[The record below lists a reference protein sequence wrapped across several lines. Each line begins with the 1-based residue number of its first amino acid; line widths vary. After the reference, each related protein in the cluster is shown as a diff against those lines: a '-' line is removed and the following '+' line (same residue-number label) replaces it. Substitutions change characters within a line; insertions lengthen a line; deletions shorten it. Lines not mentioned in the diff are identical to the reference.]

1 MVKIALMLDTQSA
14 KAPIAFDDAFEKLF
28 VQSPMGMAISSMD
41 AGRFIE
47 VNAAYC
53 AITGYARDELVGH
66 TSADLAL
73 LDSQSRDLI
82 LEHVSRDGFVR
93 DIDVNLRSKR
103 GETIIVVTTIHR
115 ARVNGMDCFMTS
127 VIDVTWSRKTE
138 ANLKLLNATLE
149 QRVAERTATLEHT
162 LQRLQESSEQLTR
175 SEAKATLSTLVAS
188 VAHELGTPLGNGALA
203 AETLNQQAKA
213 FDKKLANG
221 GLTRKDLADF
231 VATVVTG
238 ADLTQRNLSRAHEQL
253 QNFKQVASDQASEQ
267 RRTFN
272 LAEVMNDTLQA
283 MAPSHRRQ
291 PHRVELRV
299 PPHIVMHSQPG
310 AIGQVAINLIN
321 NAYLHAFEN
330 KTQGV
335 LTIDAELNDSQV
347 TLRFTDNGV
356 GIPPEHLEKLFKAF
370 FSTKIGQGGTG
381 LGMAIVENLVIQS
394 LGGSI
399 QVHTQVGAGTTFE
412 VTLPQHRPD

>member
-1 MVKIALMLDTQSA
+1 MVNIGPMLDTQSA
-14 KAPIAFDDAFEKLF
+14 QAPIALDDAFEKLF

-47 VNAAYC
+47 VNAAYS
-53 AITGYARDELVGH
+53 AITGYRREELVGH

-73 LDSQSRDLI
+73 LDGQSRALI

-93 DIDVNLRSKR
+93 NIDVILRNKR
-103 GETIIVVTTIHR
+103 GETIIVVTSIHR

-127 VIDVTWSRKTE
+127 LIDVTWSRKT
-138 ANLKLLNATLE
+138 AADLKLLNATLE

-162 LQRLQESSEQLTR
+162 LERLQQSSEQLTR

-213 FDKKLANG
+213 FDKKLATG
-221 GLTRKDLADF
+221 ALTRKDLADF
-231 VATVVTG
+231 VATVTTG
-238 ADLTQRNLSRAHEQL
+238 ADLTQRNLSRANELL

-267 RRTFN
+267 RRSFS
-272 LAEVMNDTLQA
+272 LAEVIKDTLQA
-283 MAPSHRRQ
+283 MAPSLKRQ
-291 PHRVELRV
+291 PHHVELRV

-330 KTQGV
+330 MDHGV
-335 LTIDAELNDSQV
+335 LTIDAELNDNQV
-347 TLRFTDNGV
+347 TLRFADNGV
-356 GIPPEHLEKLFKAF
+356 GIAPAHVEKLFKAF

-381 LGMAIVENLVIQS
+381 LGMAIVENLVTQS

-412 VTLPQHRPD
+412 ITLPQNLPD

>member
-1 MVKIALMLDTQSA
+1 MVNIAPMLETQSA
-14 KAPIAFDDAFEKLF
+14 QAPIALDDAFEKLF
-28 VQSPMGMAISSMD
+28 VQSPMGMAIWSMD
-41 AGRFIE
+41 GGRFIE

-53 AITGYARDELVGH
+53 ALTGYRRDELVGH
-66 TSADLAL
+66 TSAELGL
-73 LDSQSRDLI
+73 LDPQSRALI

-93 DIDVNLRSKR
+93 NIDVNLRSKR
-103 GETIIVVTTIHR
+103 GETVMVVTSIHR
-115 ARVNGMDCFMTS
+115 ARVNGINCFMTS
-127 VIDVTWSRKTE
+127 LIDVTWSRKIE
-138 ANLKLLNATLE
+138 ADLKSMNETLE

-162 LQRLQESSEQLTR
+162 LERLQQSSEQLTR

-188 VAHELGTPLGNGALA
+188 VAHELGTPLGNGTLA

-213 FDKKLANG
+213 FDKKMANG
-221 GLTRKDLADF
+221 ALTRKDLADF
-231 VATVVTG
+231 VATVLTG
-238 ADLTQRNLSRAHEQL
+238 ADLTQRNLSRAHELL

-267 RRTFN
+267 RRSFS
-272 LAEVMNDTLQA
+272 LAEVMDDTLQA
-283 MAPSHRRQ
+283 MAPSLRRQ

-330 KTQGV
+330 KAQGV
-335 LTIDAELNDSQV
+335 LTIDAELNEGQV
-347 TLRFTDNGV
+347 TLRFADNGI
-356 GIPPEHLEKLFKAF
+356 GIAPAHLENLFKAF

-381 LGMAIVENLVIQS
+381 LGMAIVENLVTQS

-412 VTLPQHRPD
+412 ITLPQNLPD

>member
-53 AITGYARDELVGH
+53 AITGYSRDELVGH

-93 DIDVNLRSKR
+93 DIDVILRSKR

-127 VIDVTWSRKTE
+127 LIDVTWSRKTE

-162 LQRLQESSEQLTR
+162 LERLQQSSEQLTR

-231 VATVVTG
+231 VASVVTG

-272 LAEVMNDTLQA
+272 LAEVMDDTLQA

-291 PHRVELRV
+291 THRVELRV

-330 KTQGV
+330 KAQGV

-381 LGMAIVENLVIQS
+381 LGMAIVENLVTQS

-412 VTLPQHRPD
+412 ITLPQHLPD

>member
-1 MVKIALMLDTQSA
+1 MALMLNTQSA

-41 AGRFIE
+41 GGRFIE

-93 DIDVNLRSKR
+93 DIDVILRSKR

-127 VIDVTWSRKTE
+127 VIDVTWSRKTA

-231 VATVVTG
+231 VASVVTG

-291 PHRVELRV
+291 THRVELRV

-335 LTIDAELNDSQV
+335 LTIDAELNHSQV
-347 TLRFTDNGV
+347 ILRFADNGV

-381 LGMAIVENLVIQS
+381 LGMAIVENLVTQS

-412 VTLPQHRPD
+412 ITLPQHLPD